1 MITSPTSPNG
11 SPVSLTKPPDDQ
23 ANRDTA
29 ATRHLCAGVYLDR
42 AFRGSVLRQVYGDPY
57 HRIAPSYG
65 FDLVPV
71 VGHAWRSWLLDTSEQ
86 GIVCLVLVGGYIT
99 SRPVL
104 LTLLCWLALF
114 FIARAILGAV
124 PDVLR
129 LKERELAD
137 RLLKPKWRD
146 FERLKEED
154 HLRRQLWVVR
164 IGSPVCLVLLITSLL
179 STCWTGT
186 SPSDGMRAALVL
198 LVPIAFA
205 TVGAAVLRQMSLNE
219 IQHAPVLR
227 RPGLSPREAVI
238 DRQQSHTVVVYHR
251 PEPKKTDKRWVD
263 FDPFER
269 EPTIFVGSGHLVHR
283 WLPPLVVQLL
293 SPGEEDMREREYDE
307 PPFRTHE
314 LVDHLRNA
322 MRRVSAPEDPR
333 RLALRVRDRVFIDER
348 EVLAEHDLL
357 GGRPGAARL
366 RQIIDDPNHA
376 AHHFLEMQISTSGEL
391 VTTVF
396 LRATVRGR
404 SLSLDFAACALTRT
418 PFEYHVM
425 DLFGESGPGAVVRA
439 ALRGLWRLPEET
451 AQVVRLCGALLT
463 LGRAAITGRDRTL
476 VPRRRVLIG
485 SRVSVREDKSLS
497 WKDSRFDETRVHDDI
512 KLVEQRLLKATEDF
526 LDGCGVDTSTFKKK
540 ANNIINNN
548 GVLNMGGRLEM
559 SHSAVGPGSQVQI
572 QVQAQA
578 GASEQVG
585 G

>member
-1 MITSPTSPNG
+1 MITAPTSLNG

-42 AFRGSVLRQVYGDPY
+42 AFRSMVLRRVYSDPY
-57 HRIAPSYG
+57 HRVAPSYG

-71 VGHAWRSWLLDTSEQ
+71 VGHAWRSWLLDASQQ
-86 GIVCLVLVGGYIT
+86 GVVFLVLVGGCLV
-99 SRPVL
+99 SRSVL
-104 LTLLCWLALF
+104 VTVLCWLGLF
-114 FIARAILGAV
+114 FVARGVLGAV
-124 PDVLR
+124 PDALR

-137 RLLKPKWRD
+137 RLLKRKWR
-146 FERLKEED
+146 ELQSIKEED

-164 IGSPVCLVLLITSLL
+164 IGSAVCLVLLMTSVV
-179 STCWTGT
+179 SASWAGM
-186 SPSDGMRAALVL
+186 SPSEGMSAALVL
-198 LVPIAFA
+198 LSPIVFA
-205 TVGAAVLRQMSLNE
+205 AVGAAVLRQMSLNDVG
-219 IQHAPVLR
+219 HAPVLR
-227 RPGLSPREAVI
+227 RRPLSQREDVI
-238 DRQQSHTVVVYHR
+238 DQQQSHTVAVYHR
-251 PEPKKTDKRWVD
+251 PEPKEAEERWVD

-314 LVDHLRNA
+314 LVDHLRSA

-348 EVLAEHDLL
+348 DVPVERDLL
-357 GGRPGAARL
+357 ASRPGAAWL
-366 RQIIDDPNHA
+366 RQIIDDPHHA
-376 AHHFLEMQISTSGEL
+376 AHHFLEMQISTTGEL

-418 PFEYHVM
+418 PFEYHVT
-425 DLFGESGPGAVVRA
+425 DLFGESGPGAIVRA
-439 ALRGLWRLPEET
+439 ALRALWRLPEET
-451 AQVVRLCGALLT
+451 AQVVRLCGLLPT
-463 LGRAAITGRDRTL
+463 LGRAFIAGRAGRDRTL
-476 VPRRRVLIG
+476 APRRRVLIG
-485 SRVSVREDKSLS
+485 SRISVREDKSLS

-526 LDGCGVDTSTFKKK
+526 LDGCRVDTSVFKEK
-540 ANNIINNN
+540 ATNIINNS

-559 SHSAVGPGSQVQI
+559 SHTAVGPGSQVQI
-572 QVQAQA
+572 AVQPQA
-578 GASEQVG
+578 GATQ
-585 G
+585 